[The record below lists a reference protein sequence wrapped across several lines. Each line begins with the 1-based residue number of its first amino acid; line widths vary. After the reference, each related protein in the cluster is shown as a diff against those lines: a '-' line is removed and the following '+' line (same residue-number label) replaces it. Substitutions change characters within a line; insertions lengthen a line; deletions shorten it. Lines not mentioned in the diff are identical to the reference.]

1 MFVKDSMVR
10 DVVTV
15 TENDTLEHASILLRQ
30 GRFRHLPVV
39 EILPWPND
47 ARPGLLTYPPPK
59 PPMAV
64 IGILSD
70 RDLPEGHR
78 VAVDSAHLKEHRV
91 REVMHQPVI
100 TVSPT
105 TPVEYAAKLMADN
118 AIGCLPVVV
127 EDTRDRLVGIIT
139 ESDLFH
145 ALVRLVGTQ
154 EPSTRIRLMLHHGDA
169 AQLARA
175 LNIIAKHHGSIAGLI
190 GEPTDEQGRWPVMVR
205 IRTIYPEPILRD
217 LAAAGIEVEQPEAL
231 QEETNG

>member
-1 MFVKDSMVR
+1 MLVKDIMIH

-15 TENDTLEHASILLRQ
+15 TENDTLEHASILMRQ

-39 EILPWPND
+39 EILPWPKD
-47 ARPGLLTYPPPK
+47 QKPSLIVYPPPK
-59 PPMAV
+59 PPMAL

-70 RDLPEGHR
+70 RDLPGGR
-78 VAVDSAHLKEHRV
+78 LGAVEAAQLKERYV

-100 TVSPT
+100 TVSPD

-118 AIGCLPVVV
+118 AIGCLPVAVP
-127 EDTRDRLVGIIT
+127 EARDRLVGIIT

-154 EPSTRIRLMLHHGDA
+154 EPSTRIRLLLHHGDA

-175 LNIIAKHHGSIAGLI
+175 LSIIAQHNGSIAGLI
-190 GEPTDEQGRWPVMVR
+190 GEPMDEGGRWPVMLR

-217 LAAAGIEVEQPEAL
+217 LAAAGIEVEQP
-231 QEETNG
+231 

>member
-1 MFVKDSMVR
+1 VLVKDIMIR

-15 TENDTLEHASILLRQ
+15 TENDTLEQASALLRQ

-39 EILPWPND
+39 EILPWPKD
-47 ARPGLLTYPPPK
+47 AKPSLIVYPPPK

-70 RDLPEGHR
+70 RDLPGGQIS
-78 VAVDSAHLKEHRV
+78 AVEAAQLKGRHV
-91 REVMHQPVI
+91 RDVMHQSVI

-105 TPVEYAAKLMADN
+105 TPVEHAAKLMADN

-127 EDTRDRLVGIIT
+127 EDAQNRLVGIIT

-154 EPSTRIRLMLHHGDA
+154 EPSTRLRLMLHHGDA

-175 LNIIAKHHGSIAGLI
+175 LNIIAGHNGSIAGLI
-190 GEPTDEQGRWPVMVR
+190 GEPIDEQGRWPVMVR
-205 IRTIYPEPILRD
+205 IRTIYPEPILHD
-217 LAAAGIEVEQPEAL
+217 LAAAGIVVEQPEAL
-231 QEETNG
+231 QEQTNG

>member
-1 MFVKDSMVR
+1 MLVKDIMIR

-15 TENDTLEHASILLRQ
+15 TEGDTLEHASILLRQ

-39 EILPWPND
+39 EILPWPED
-47 ARPGLLTYPPPK
+47 AKPDFIVYPPPK

-70 RDLPEGHR
+70 RDLPGGRIGAVEG
-78 VAVDSAHLKEHRV
+78 AQLKGRHV
-91 REVMHQPVI
+91 REAMHQPVI
-100 TVSPT
+100 TVSPS

-118 AIGCLPVVV
+118 AIGCLPVAV
-127 EDTRDRLVGIIT
+127 EDEQNRLVGIIT

-154 EPSTRIRLMLHHGDA
+154 EPSTRIRLMLRHGDA

-175 LNIIAKHHGSIAGLI
+175 LNIVAQHNGSIAGLI
-190 GEPTDEQGRWPVMVR
+190 GEPTDEQGCWPVTMR
-205 IRTIYPEPILRD
+205 IRTIYPEPILSD
-217 LAAAGIEVEQPEAL
+217 LAAAGIEVEHPEAL
-231 QEETNG
+231 QEKMNG

>member
-1 MFVKDSMVR
+1 MLVKDIMVR

-15 TENDTLEHASILLRQ
+15 TENDTLEHATILLRQ

-47 ARPGLLTYPPPK
+47 VRPGPLVYPPPR
-59 PPMAV
+59 PPMAA
-64 IGILSD
+64 IGVLSD
-70 RDLPEGHR
+70 RDLPGGR
-78 VAVDSAHLKEHRV
+78 IGAVDAEHLKGRQV

-127 EDTRDRLVGIIT
+127 EDAQDRLVGIIT

-145 ALVRLVGTQ
+145 ALVRLVGAQ
-154 EPSTRIRLMLHHGDA
+154 EPSTRLRLMLHHGNA
-169 AQLARA
+169 AQLAHA
-175 LNIIAKHHGSIAGLI
+175 LTIIAKHNGSIAGLI
-190 GEPTDEQGRWPVMVR
+190 GEPTDERGRWPVMVR

-217 LAAAGIEVEQPEAL
+217 LAAAGIEVEHPETL
-231 QEETNG
+231 

>member
-1 MFVKDSMVR
+1 MLVEDIMVR

-15 TENDTLEHASILLRQ
+15 TANDTLEHASILLRQ

-39 EILPWPND
+39 EILPWPKD
-47 ARPGLLTYPPPK
+47 AKPSLIVYPPPK
-59 PPMAV
+59 PPMAA

-70 RDLPEGHR
+70 RDLPGGR
-78 VAVDSAHLKEHRV
+78 IDAVDAGQLKGRHV

-127 EDTRDRLVGIIT
+127 EDARDRLVGIIT

-175 LNIIAKHHGSIAGLI
+175 LNIIAKHKGSIAGLI

-205 IRTIYPEPILRD
+205 VRTIYPEPILRD
-217 LAAAGIEVEQPEAL
+217 LAAAGIEIEQPEAL
-231 QEETNG
+231 QEKTNG